1 MGGSNDPYLVVNA
14 QKNPLI
20 MKFVIIVLVFVI
32 IMLVINFVLRHIHKI
47 HTSKEWIEAQK
58 NKETTP
64 QNVIAVAKK
73 SELTKEERDL
83 LWDICSKFKAKNIEY
98 LVKDA
103 DEINALMHREFDSIK
118 DGPETQKTLFFQ
130 LNTKLEK
137 ERYKT
142 MVIST
147 TGSLEPGQEFSYKD
161 ADGNDWK
168 FTLSQNT
175 QQGMQLEIPVTFI
188 NSNKNPAP
196 LTKIILIFNAK
207 NEICYSI
214 VTRVIRYAQDKEGNN
229 IMIVSA
235 SNQIKQVLRRV
246 AKRMAISIPCKFS
259 AAKLK
264 SNKKNP
270 EYEIQEKRFNGKFV
284 DISAAGCRIE
294 CTMPIKQGQNIYL
307 EFSLENGNNIQKVI
321 GTIIAT
327 KKARMNSNYILH
339 IKFEDLNIAT
349 KNKIYAL
356 IHGFIDKAK

>member
-1 MGGSNDPYLVVNA
+1 MGGSSDPLMVVNA

-20 MKFVIIVLVFVI
+20 MKFIIIVLIFAV
-32 IMLVINFVLRHIHKI
+32 IMLAIHFILRHIHKI
-47 HTSKEWIEAQK
+47 HTSREWNEAQK
-58 NKETTP
+58 NKDTTA
-64 QNVIAVAKK
+64 QNVINVAKK
-73 SELTKEERDL
+73 SGLTKEERDL
-83 LWDICSKFKAKNIEY
+83 LWDICQKFKAKNIEY
-98 LVKDA
+98 LIKDA
-103 DEINALMHREFDSIK
+103 DEMTQLMHREFESIK
-118 DGPETQKTLFFQ
+118 DGPEAEKTLFFQ
-130 LNTKLEK
+130 LNSKLER
-137 ERYKT
+137 ERYKS

-147 TGSLEPGQEFSYKD
+147 TGSLEQGQEFSYKD

-175 QQGMQLEIPVTFI
+175 QQGMQLEVPVTFI

-207 NEICYSI
+207 NEVCYSI

-246 AKRMAISIPCKFS
+246 AKRMAINIPCKFA
-259 AAKLK
+259 AAKPK
-264 SNKKNP
+264 SSKKNTD
-270 EYEIQEKRFNGKFV
+270 YEIQDKRFNGRFV

-307 EFSLENGNNIQKVI
+307 EFSLENSNNIQKVI

-327 KKARMNSNYILH
+327 KKARMNNNYILH
-339 IKFEDLNIAT
+339 IQFENLNIAT

-356 IHGFIDKAK
+356 IHGFIEGAK